1 MRKSIDAILIQS
13 YVIVIPRYEYAQSR
27 RTPKGAQISAQDGSR
42 ACPHSNDWAGMAD
55 DAVED
60 QPLAEDAERGDDVPA
75 AEAVGAGAGAP
86 TDFAAMRPAGA
97 SAKVARHEMFAQPP
111 NKCKLGYER
120 VIKQWTA
127 RAMQRHGNIMSS
139 SFLTLTPQTNCAVEN
154 QRCEQRVRA

>member
-1 MRKSIDAILIQS
+1 
-13 YVIVIPRYEYAQSR
+13 
-27 RTPKGAQISAQDGSR
+27 
-42 ACPHSNDWAGMAD
+42 MAD

-139 SFLTLTPQTNCAVEN
+139 SFLTLTPQTKCAVEN